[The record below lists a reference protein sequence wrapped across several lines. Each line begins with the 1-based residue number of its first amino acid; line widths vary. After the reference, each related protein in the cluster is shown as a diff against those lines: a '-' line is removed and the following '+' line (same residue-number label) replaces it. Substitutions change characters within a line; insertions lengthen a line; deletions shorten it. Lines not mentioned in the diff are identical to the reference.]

1 MKGNNHFLNEKPN
14 SRLFTLAALMGEGGH
29 TFRSCSGFC
38 FNIWKDVSS
47 NNMLDVQYFYQVAC
61 AGLVK
66 VRQDLLQQAAFIY
79 QAQMNVPSEGH
90 LLIICLIYHL
100 G

>member
-1 MKGNNHFLNEKPN
+1 MKGNNHFLNEKLN

-29 TFRSCSGFC
+29 KFNSCSGFG
-38 FNIWKDVSS
+38 FNIWEDVSS
-47 NNMLDVQYFYQVAC
+47 NNMLDVQYFYQVVC
-61 AGLVK
+61 AGLVR

-79 QAQMNVPSEGH
+79 QAKMDVPFEGH